1 MAFFQLPAPDLS
13 DLSLGGADLH
23 LLECYGFTSDE
34 RYMIVRGTFTDASDN
49 SFGLHYGFWL
59 FDTQTKEYATSF
71 NAIIAGDDNAREIDV
86 LDIQLSDISGD
97 LFAVALVQDK
107 GTGHSYLVS
116 VQGDQVISS
125 DLIQDI
131 SGQDIDVKVEA
142 MSLSADGRF
151 LAVQT
156 SSEQL
161 APEIAPDTNDS
172 SDLYLFDLDNGSVD
186 RVSYVG
192 GSEVTDPTY
201 LKDIRVKHDSVQIAF
216 VTDAAFVSPSKKDL
230 NSSEVS
236 SQVNFRSD
244 LYVWSSGFDE
254 SGLVSSGSF
263 DLVSVDQDGFASGL
277 VDKSNI
283 AQITERGVFFT
294 SSSDNIITDDN
305 NGENDVYFSSA
316 SGNIS
321 GVTNG
326 GLLSLESG
334 SQFVSASDN
343 GQYAAF
349 LTASPEISG
358 NTGAQQLAIVDLDS
372 NQIEISSQ
380 NGELSNDWVI
390 NGVVSNNGLSA
401 AFTSNADNLSSL
413 EPQTTAGNLYANIT
427 ESILV
432 SGAIY
437 HWRSHALLDGV
448 DVSISNAA
456 FDSQDSLVTEANE
469 GVAFSVPVLF
479 PGEKEISI
487 DRLLTPED
495 QSRVITSLD
504 ALSAI
509 KIAVGLNP
517 NSDDT
522 AVSPYQLIAAD
533 VNQDGVVSSRDA
545 LEIIK
550 MAVGLADTI
559 PQQWL
564 FVNEGE
570 DFWDEDAGA
579 LSISKSNVDWQSEDL
594 VFTDPSA
601 FSFNYAGVLLG
612 DVNGSW
618 SPPAESEILDNSYF
632 LALEDQGL
640 GPAEQWFAFPL
651 P

>member
-1 MAFFQLPAPDLS
+1 MAFFKLPAPDIGNV
-13 DLSLGGADLH
+13 SLGGADLH

-34 RYMIVRGTFTDASDN
+34 RYMVVRGTFTDASDN

-59 FDTQTKEYATSF
+59 FDTQTREYTSNL

-86 LDIQLSDISGD
+86 LDLQFSDNSGD
-97 LFAVALVQDK
+97 LFAVALVEDK

-116 VQGDQVISS
+116 VLGDQIISS
-125 DLIQDI
+125 DVIQNI

-142 MSLSADGRF
+142 ISLSADGRF

-161 APEIAPDTNDS
+161 APELAPDTNDS
-172 SDLYLFDLDNGSVD
+172 SDVYLFDLLNSSVD

-201 LKDIRVKHDSVQIAF
+201 LKDIRVKDDSLQIAF
-216 VTDAAFVSPSKKDL
+216 VTDAAFVSPSKKDR

-236 SQVNFRSD
+236 SQVNSRSD
-244 LYVWSSGFDE
+244 LYIWSSDFDE
-254 SGLVSSGSF
+254 SGLVSSESF
-263 DLVSVDQDGFASGL
+263 DLVSVDQDGFASGF
-277 VDKSNI
+277 VGKSNI

-294 SSSDNIITDDN
+294 SSSDNIVTNDN
-305 NGENDVYFSSA
+305 NSANDVYFSSVD
-316 SGNIS
+316 GNIS
-321 GVTNG
+321 GVTNSG
-326 GLLSLESG
+326 PLFLDSG
-334 SQFVSASDN
+334 SQFVSASDS

-349 LTASPEISG
+349 LSASPEISG
-358 NTGAQQLAIVDLDS
+358 NTGAQQLAIIDLDS
-372 NQIEISSQ
+372 NETEVSSQ

-390 NGVVSNNGLSA
+390 NGVVSNNGLST
-401 AFTSNADNLSSL
+401 AFTSNADNLSSI
-413 EPQTTAGNLYANIT
+413 EPQTTAGDLYANIT
-427 ESILV
+427 ESIV
-432 SGAIY
+432 ASGAIY

-448 DVSISNAA
+448 DVSISNATIG
-456 FDSQDSLVTEANE
+456 SQDSLVTEANE
-469 GVAFSVPVLF
+469 GVSFSDPILF
-479 PGEKEISI
+479 LGEKEISI
-487 DRLLTPED
+487 DRSLTPED

-517 NSDDT
+517 NSDGT
-522 AVSPYQLIAAD
+522 ALSPYQLIAAD

-550 MAVGLADTI
+550 MAVGLSDAI

-564 FVNEGE
+564 FVNESE
-570 DFWDEDAGA
+570 DFWDEDAGV
-579 LSISKSNVDWQSEDL
+579 LSLSKSNVDWQSEVL

-601 FSFNYAGVLLG
+601 FNFNYAGVLLG

-632 LALEDQGL
+632 IALEGQGL
-640 GPAEQWFAFPL
+640 GPADQWFAFPL